1 MRINPVLRV
10 PADAFD
16 PSADRTVRFDEFI
29 CGWVSHTNM
38 ATNPHAMTDADT
50 IVGSIDSS
58 SASDGDEYVIAD
70 ISADGAWL
78 SMEAD
83 AAPSLPAWR

>member
-1 MRINPVLRV
+1 MND
-10 PADAFD
+10 PA
-16 PSADRTVRFDEFI
+16 SLTVRFDEFI
-29 CGWVSHTNM
+29 CGWESVSYM

-58 SASDGDEYVIAD
+58 NSSHGNEYVIAD
-70 ISADGAWL
+70 ISADEAWL

-83 AAPSLPAWR
+83 AAPTLRAWR

>member
-1 MRINPVLRV
+1 MV
-10 PADAFD
+10 A
-16 PSADRTVRFDEFI
+16 
-29 CGWVSHTNM
+29 
-38 ATNPHAMTDADT
+38 NPHTMSAEET

-58 SASDGDEYVIAD
+58 ESSDEYVIAD

-83 AAPSLPAWR
+83 DAPVLPAMR